1 MRSWTRT
8 LNLDDA
14 HTLLALAVPG
24 RAIEDWTTAC
34 HANLPRLSVARRR
47 ELIRMVRDAFL
58 SWEDG
63 RVEPGLF
70 LTHYT
75 GAPAS
80 AQVELVA
87 VQWALT
93 HPLPLL
99 AVERLVHPALESD
112 APEIA
117 LEAFTTLV
125 ARTLTT
131 ASDASLAKSRTV
143 LLGALEGVG
152 ALTTSGT
159 GRHRRLFAR
168 RGRPLGETRAYLV
181 ARGGPTLPARLTA
194 CEPLRRPE
202 LPVG

>member
-24 RAIEDWTTAC
+24 RGVEDWTTAC
-34 HANLPRLSVARRR
+34 HASLPRLSAARRR
-47 ELIRMVRDAFL
+47 ELIRMVRDAYL

-63 RVEPGLF
+63 RVEPGMF

-75 GAPAS
+75 RAPAS
-80 AQVELVA
+80 AQVELVS

-99 AVERLVHPALESD
+99 AVERLVEPALQAAS
-112 APEIA
+112 PEIP
-117 LEAFTTLV
+117 LDAFTRLV
-125 ARTLTT
+125 G
-131 ASDASLAKSRTV
+131 DALQTGSETSLSKSRTV

-152 ALTTSGT
+152 ALGTSGT
-159 GRHRRLFAR
+159 GRHRRLFAQ
-168 RGRPLGETRAYLV
+168 RGRPLPETRTYLV

-194 CEPLRRPE
+194 CHPA
-202 LPVG
+202 

>member
-24 RAIEDWTTAC
+24 RGIEDWTAAS
-34 HANLPRLSVARRR
+34 HASLPRLSTPRRR
-47 ELIRMVRDAFL
+47 ELIRMVRDAYL

-80 AQVELVA
+80 AQVELVSA
-87 VQWALT
+87 QWALT

-99 AVERLVHPALESD
+99 AVERLVLPALAEQR
-112 APEIA
+112 PEIA
-117 LEAFTTLV
+117 LRRVTQLV
-125 ARTLTT
+125 ESVLKT
-131 ASDASLAKSRTV
+131 ASPASLVKSRTV

-168 RGRPLGETRAYLV
+168 HGRPLAETRAYLV
-181 ARGGPTLPARLTA
+181 ARGGPTLPRRLTA
-194 CEPLRRPE
+194 CAPGTVP
-202 LPVG
+202 PPA